1 MASNLSYSP
10 FVPAWWC
17 RNPHLQTI
25 LPNRLRTP
33 PSLRWRRER
42 IDLPDGDFVD
52 LDWTPNSDGP
62 IVLLL
67 PGLQGS
73 SRSCYVAGLA
83 HALDHCGWR
92 AAVMHFRGCSGE
104 PNRLPRSFHC
114 GETGDVGYVAEW
126 LKQREPRTALAAV
139 GVSLGGNV
147 LLKWLGETGARSPL
161 VAAVAIS
168 VPFVLDRVMDKL
180 ETGVSRLYQ
189 WDMLRSLRV
198 AFEQKRRVVK
208 FPDTVGN
215 FSRLRRLRDFDDYV
229 TAPLHGFRNAA
240 QYYATS
246 SARPYLRHIRVQTLI
261 IQAEDDPFMPPDVIP
276 QAHELPACVTLEA
289 HRHGGHVGFVGGR
302 WPWRPRY
309 FLEERVPEFLEPH
322 LRVRR
327 VPARTLRAT
336 QTLMAG

>member
-1 MASNLSYSP
+1 M
-10 FVPAWWC
+10 
-17 RNPHLQTI
+17 
-25 LPNRLRTP
+25 
-33 PSLRWRRER
+33 
-42 IDLPDGDFVD
+42 PDGDFVD
-52 LDWTPNSDGP
+52 IDWTSSTDGP

-73 SRSCYVAGLA
+73 SRSRYVAGLA
-83 HALDHCGWR
+83 SAIDRCGWR

-104 PNRLPRSFHC
+104 PNRLARSFHC
-114 GETGDVGYVAEW
+114 GETGDVAYIVQH
-126 LKQREPRTALAAV
+126 LRKREPRTPLAAV

-147 LLKWLGETGARSPL
+147 LLKWLGETGARAPI

-198 AFEQKRRVVK
+198 AFEQKRRLVK
-208 FPDTVGN
+208 LPEGVGD
-215 FSRLRRLRDFDDYV
+215 FSGLRRLRDFDNRV
-229 TAPLHGFRNAA
+229 TAPLHGFRSAE

-246 SARPYLRHIRVQTLI
+246 SARSYLRHIRVQTLI

-276 QAHELPACVTLEA
+276 QAHELPACVTLET

-309 FLEERVPEFLEPH
+309 FLEERVPDFLEPY

-327 VPARTLRAT
+327 VRARTLHRAP
-336 QTLMAG
+336 TLVAG